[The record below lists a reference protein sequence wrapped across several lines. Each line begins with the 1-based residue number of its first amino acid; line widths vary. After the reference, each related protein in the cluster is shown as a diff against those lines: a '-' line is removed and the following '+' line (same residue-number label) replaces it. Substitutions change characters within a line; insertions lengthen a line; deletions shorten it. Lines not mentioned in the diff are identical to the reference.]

1 VDGNRL
7 FSLREANGLVAM
19 LQREFSRARVLR
31 DRLAA
36 IQERLVAA
44 GRPLEGPELQ
54 VDASASSEVQGL
66 QAEAVEILGELR
78 GLLRELSDLG
88 LEVKAAD
95 GLVDLRSKLHG
106 RVVYLCWKFGEERVG
121 HYHELDAGFAG
132 RQPLPEGGDFLGD
145 LLH

>member
-19 LQREFSRARVLR
+19 LQREFSRARELR

-44 GRPLEGPELQ
+44 GRPLDGPELQ
-54 VDASASSEVQGL
+54 VDVSASSEVQGL
-66 QAEAVEILGELR
+66 QAGAVEILGELR

-106 RVVYLCWKFGEERVG
+106 RVVYLCWKFGEERIG